1 MRSDSDRSPSTPD
14 APTATHRRRFLQLFA
29 VAAVGGRTL
38 LRSGDA
44 RAAVDAAREA
54 ASDTPWPTMTRR
66 TLGRTGWTASRPVFG
81 CGAALSRQRRD
92 DLLEAALA
100 AGISVFD
107 VGFRGYYRDAEQN
120 LAPFLQKHRDEIRLI
135 SKAMAAPDLEADE
148 PLSAARRKELALAW
162 SQRLDESLVELGVE
176 RVDAYYLMAANN
188 AALVASD
195 ELRRAFERAR
205 DAGKV
210 EHLGLSTHENAE
222 RVLTAAADA
231 GHFSLAQ
238 IAITPAGWYDW
249 TDKGILAGT
258 RTMAEL
264 QPTLARARAAG
275 IGLIGMKAGR
285 YLAGRKFLGWGKPDA
300 FDAHYDAAF
309 LASGLS
315 PYQRSYAY
323 VLGHGLDAV
332 NADMQSFAHLRENA
346 EAAVSADRW
355 FA

>member
-1 MRSDSDRSPSTPD
+1 MRSEPARDSSTPS
-14 APTATHRRRFLQLFA
+14 ATHRRRFLQLFA
-29 VAAVGGRTL
+29 MAAVAGRTL

-54 ASDTPWPTMTRR
+54 ATDAPWPSMARR
-66 TLGRTGWTASRPVFG
+66 TLGRTGWNASRLVFG

-92 DLLEAALA
+92 DLLDAALA
-100 AGISVFD
+100 AGIDVFD
-107 VGFRGYYRDAEQN
+107 VGFRGYYHDAEKN
-120 LAPFLQKHRDEIRLI
+120 LAPFLKRHRDAIHLI
-135 SKAMAAPDLEADE
+135 SKAMPDPDLEAGAS
-148 PLSAARRKELALAW
+148 LSASRRAELARTW

-188 AALVASD
+188 VELVASD
-195 ELRRAFERAR
+195 ELRSTFERAKA
-205 DAGKV
+205 AGKV

-222 RVLTAAADA
+222 RVLAAAAAA
-231 GHFSLAQ
+231 GHYSLAQ

-249 TDKGILAGT
+249 ADKGILAGT
-258 RTMAEL
+258 RPMAEL
-264 QPTLARARAAG
+264 RATLDRAREAG

-332 NADMQSFAHLRENA
+332 NADMQSFAHLRENV
-346 EAAVSADRW
+346 EAAVGADIW